1 MEYETLEQSIMKLWK
16 SRGMDVKTIE
26 FHAEK
31 NIGIWTI
38 KAPISKKI

>member
-16 SRGMDVKTIE
+16 SRGMDVELIE

-31 NIGIWTI
+31 NKGIWKIT
-38 KAPISKKI
+38 APFKIR